1 MEYDI
6 FSENNSLKEI
16 GVTLQDYVDA
26 YVTWVYSQSY
36 NTKLEYSECLDNSIL
51 NRVLDS
57 GIYIQ

>member
-6 FSENNSLKEI
+6 FSKENSLKEI
-16 GVTLQDYVDA
+16 GVILQDYIDA
-26 YVTWVYSQSY
+26 YVSWVYAKSY
-36 NTKLEYSECLDNSIL
+36 NTKLDYSVCLDNSIL